1 MPQTIAT
8 RMTRC
13 NTLLRRYLTKRWFHT
28 VSVVDNYNVVINIS
42 AMSSRTRELI
52 EIRLGATKRKSL
64 TGLVRQGRQ
73 AGHGW
78 RKIAD
83 VISRESGI
91 PVSHT
96 TIARWF
102 DPSP

>member
-1 MPQTIAT
+1 MP
-8 RMTRC
+8 
-13 NTLLRRYLTKRWFHT
+13 
-28 VSVVDNYNVVINIS
+28 SP
-42 AMSSRTRELI
+42 TRELI
-52 EIRLGATKRKSL
+52 EIQLGSTKRKSL
-64 TGLVRQGRQ
+64 TGLVRQGRA

-83 VISRESGI
+83 VVSRESGI

-102 DPSP
+102 ENEAVAS

>member
-1 MPQTIAT
+1 
-8 RMTRC
+8 MTRC
-13 NTLLRRYLTKRWFHT
+13 NTLLRDDLTKCGSHT
-28 VSVVDNYNVVINIS
+28 VSVVDNYNVVINIL
-42 AMSSRTRELI
+42 AMPSPTRELI
-52 EIRLGATKRKSL
+52 EIQLGATKRKSL

-83 VISRESGI
+83 AVSRESGI

-102 DPSP
+102 ENEAVAS

>member
-1 MPQTIAT
+1 
-8 RMTRC
+8 
-13 NTLLRRYLTKRWFHT
+13 
-28 VSVVDNYNVVINIS
+28 
-42 AMSSRTRELI
+42 MSSRTRELI

-102 DPSP
+102 DPSPSQVADRASAGEAPASYDTTTGAGLPD

>member
-1 MPQTIAT
+1 MP
-8 RMTRC
+8 
-13 NTLLRRYLTKRWFHT
+13 
-28 VSVVDNYNVVINIS
+28 SP
-42 AMSSRTRELI
+42 TRELI
-52 EIRLGATKRKSL
+52 EIQLGATKRKSL

-83 VISRESGI
+83 SVSRESGI

-102 DPSP
+102 ENEAVAS

>member
-1 MPQTIAT
+1 MASP
-8 RMTRC
+8 
-13 NTLLRRYLTKRWFHT
+13 
-28 VSVVDNYNVVINIS
+28 
-42 AMSSRTRELI
+42 TRELI
-52 EIRLGATKRKSL
+52 EIQLGSTKRKSL
-64 TGLVRQGRQ
+64 TGLVRQYRQ

-83 VISRESGI
+83 VVSRESGI

-102 DPSP
+102 ENEAVAS